1 MPHTVILVFELM
13 YIYYV
18 SNSRSKMD
26 FMNVDFASIDKP
38 YETLEA
44 YFWLR
49 LRSPRSH
56 SVRPSIRAKVLILLI
71 SDSYLQADFK
81 VTSG

>member
-13 YIYYV
+13 YIYNV

-56 SVRPSIRAKVLILLI
+56 SVCLSVCLSGTKCSFFLFLAHI
-71 SDSYLQADFK
+71 FK
-81 VTSG
+81 QTSR